1 MYEYIKGTLEEKS
14 PNYVVLDVHGV
25 GYKIYIPTHH
35 FSKLPDLGESLKLHT
50 FFIVKEDEQSL
61 YGFLKPEEKT
71 RFDLLIQISGIGPKL
86 ALAII
91 SHLDLESF
99 QEAVLS
105 SNIRLISKIPGI
117 GKKMAERL
125 ILETKDKLASF
136 LKDSPSSQSSNPTR
150 SDLLNALVH
159 LGYHPMQAQ
168 KATQKIIKDHPEK
181 TDLGSLITL
190 ALRII

>member
-14 PNYVVLDVHGV
+14 PNHVVLDVQGI
-25 GYKIYIPTHH
+25 GYKIYVPTHH
-35 FSKLPDLGESLKLHT
+35 FSKLPDLGEKVKLYT
-50 FFIVKEDEQSL
+50 FFLVKEDEQSL
-61 YGFLKPEEKT
+61 YGFLNPEEKM
-71 RFDLLIQISGIGPKL
+71 RFELFIQISGVGPKL
-86 ALAII
+86 AMAII
-91 SHLDLESF
+91 SHLDAESF
-99 QEAVLS
+99 QEAVFS

-125 ILETKDKLASF
+125 ILETKDKLASISQ
-136 LKDSPSSQSSNPTR
+136 KTSSSQNANPTR

-168 KATQKIIKDHPEK
+168 KATQKIITDHPET